1 MNVIL
6 VAEIHKKETES
17 VKKLGRS
24 KLVDM
29 FKGAVKLDR

>member
-17 VKKLGRS
+17 VKTLVRS

-29 FKGAVKLDR
+29 IKGTVKLDR